1 MLNLRWCDIGDDA
14 INLPDGETGPRA
26 RPLGEAERTLINAL
40 PGERSSDGFVF
51 TCYAQ
56 QQNMLRLRWR
66 TVCTAPGLGKSRL
79 HDLRHTAASHAVM
92 SAENLLFVGRLLVG
106 HRRHRAQAMHGL
118 CRGISRPFLDRFE
131 AIWSKLL
138 GLNQKSAL

>member
-92 SAENLLFVGRLLVG
+92 SAENLLFVGRLLVAATVG
-106 HRRHRAQAMHGL
+106 IERRPCTAFAGAFHARFWTV
-118 CRGISRPFLDRFE
+118 SRPYGPNFLV
-131 AIWSKLL
+131 
-138 GLNQKSAL
+138 